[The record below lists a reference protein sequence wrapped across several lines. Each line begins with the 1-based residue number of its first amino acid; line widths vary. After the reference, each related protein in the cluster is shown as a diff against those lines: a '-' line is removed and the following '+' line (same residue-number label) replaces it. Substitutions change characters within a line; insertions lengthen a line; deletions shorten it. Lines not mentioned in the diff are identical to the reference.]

1 MYSFREQRQN
11 RVPLQQPL
19 KNMAAERQHHTPVC
33 HTMTQL

>member
-1 MYSFREQRQN
+1 MYSFREQHQN

-19 KNMAAERQHHTPVC
+19 NMAAERQHHTPVC